1 MLDEPGPEMSESRS
15 SGSVLRV
22 ASGSMRRTTM
32 SGDDTEAPTL
42 IRLLSASG
50 LVPLALLGITVLA
63 VSRIVGA
70 ETIVRERPR
79 LRVT

>member
-1 MLDEPGPEMSESRS
+1 
-15 SGSVLRV
+15 
-22 ASGSMRRTTM
+22 M

-79 LRVT
+79 LRVR